1 MWVKKVPWIHLI
13 LATIIS
19 LSLSNCGFK
28 PIGDK
33 TIEVQQFLTLVKINE
48 PKSKNDFIITE
59 HLNRLLGNPQGDKY
73 LLNFSTNILTTTAVI
88 TKENQTTRYILNSTT
103 NYSIKNLHN
112 EKIIHNGVIFGTSS
126 YSSNINTTS
135 YSSKVSR
142 ENSIARLSKFTAEK
156 ILVEIEINS
165 AEWLDKDEIKTVSN

>member
-1 MWVKKVPWIHLI
+1 MWVKKISWIHLI

-48 PKSKNDFIITE
+48 PKSKNGFIITE

-73 LLNFSTNILTTTAVI
+73 LLTVSTNILTTTAVI

-156 ILVEIEINS
+156 ILVDIEINS
-165 AEWLDKDEIKTVSN
+165 AEWLNKDEIKTISN

>member
-1 MWVKKVPWIHLI
+1 MWVKKIWWFHLI
-13 LATIIS
+13 LAIVIS
-19 LSLSNCGFK
+19 ISLSNCGYQ
-28 PIGDK
+28 PIVEK
-33 TIEVQQFLTLVKINE
+33 TIEVKKFLTLVKIDE
-48 PKSKNDFIITE
+48 PNSKNDFIIVE

-73 LLNFSTNILTTTAVI
+73 LLTFSTNILTTTAVI

-112 EKIIHNGVIFGTSS
+112 GKIVHNNIIFGTSS

-135 YSSKVSR
+135 YSSTASR
-142 ENSIARLSKFTAEK
+142 KNSIERLSKFTAEK

-165 AEWLDKDEIKTVSN
+165 AEWLETDEIKTISN